1 MGRAAAALAVAAAL
15 TSGACAGDGDD
26 GAATTTTDGVA
37 VTPATAPEQR
47 ATEAEVPVPE
57 GACYDLDGLGAGLAV
72 DPAALRPVGCEG
84 PHTVEVAAVLD
95 HPLEPGSRFPGGEVV
110 DGFATEACLE
120 RFEAYV
126 GAPYETS
133 RLDVAIVAP
142 DEAGWNAGDRRI
154 ACLLYDVDFVPL
166 PGPARGSAR

>member
-1 MGRAAAALAVAAAL
+1 MVRAAAAFAVAATL
-15 TSGACAGDGDD
+15 TTGACAGGGGDD
-26 GAATTTTDGVA
+26 GATTTTVDVA

-57 GACYDLDGLGAGLAV
+57 GGCYDLDGLGAGLAV
-72 DPAALRPVGCEG
+72 DPAALRPVACEG

-95 HPLEPGSRFPGGEVV
+95 HPLEPGSRFPGGEAV

-126 GAPYETS
+126 GAPYEAS

-142 DEAGWNAGDRRI
+142 DEAGWVAGDRRI
-154 ACLLYDVDFVPL
+154 ACLLYDIDFVPL
-166 PGPARGSAR
+166 PGPARGTAR

>member
-1 MGRAAAALAVAAAL
+1 MVRAAAAFAVAATL
-15 TSGACAGDGDD
+15 TTGACAGGGGDD
-26 GAATTTTDGVA
+26 GATTTTVDVA

-57 GACYDLDGLGAGLAV
+57 GGCYDLDGLGAGLAV
-72 DPAALRPVGCEG
+72 DPAALRPVACEG

-95 HPLEPGSRFPGGEVV
+95 HPLEPGSRFPGGEAV

-126 GAPYETS
+126 GAPYEAS

-142 DEAGWNAGDRRI
+142 DEAGWVAGDRRI
-154 ACLLYDVDFVPL
+154 ACLLYDIDFVPL

>member
-1 MGRAAAALAVAAAL
+1 MGRAAAALAVAAAFA
-15 TSGACAGDGDD
+15 TGACADGGDD

-37 VTPATAPEQR
+37 VTPATAPQQR

-72 DPAALRPVGCEG
+72 DPAALRPVACEG

-95 HPLEPGSRFPGGEVV
+95 HPLEPGSRFPGGEAV
-110 DGFATEACLE
+110 DGFATEACLG

-126 GAPYETS
+126 GAAYEAS

-142 DEAGWNAGDRRI
+142 DEAGWVTGDRRI
-154 ACLLYDVDFVPL
+154 ACLLYDIDFVPL

>member
-1 MGRAAAALAVAAAL
+1 MVRAAAAFAVAATL
-15 TSGACAGDGDD
+15 TTGSCAGGGGDD
-26 GAATTTTDGVA
+26 GTTTTTVDVA

-47 ATEAEVPVPE
+47 ATEAEVPVSE
-57 GACYDLDGLGAGLAV
+57 GGCYDLDGLGAGLAV
-72 DPAALRPVGCEG
+72 DPAALRPVACEG

-95 HPLEPGSRFPGGEVV
+95 HPLEPGSRFPGGEAV

-126 GAPYETS
+126 AAPYEAS

-142 DEAGWNAGDRRI
+142 DEAGWVAGDRRI
-154 ACLLYDVDFVPL
+154 ACLLYDIDFVPL

>member
-1 MGRAAAALAVAAAL
+1 MVRAAAAFAVAATL
-15 TSGACAGDGDD
+15 TTGSCAGGGGDD
-26 GAATTTTDGVA
+26 GTTTTTVDVA

-57 GACYDLDGLGAGLAV
+57 GGCYDLDGLGAGLAV
-72 DPAALRPVGCEG
+72 DPAALRPVACEG

-95 HPLEPGSRFPGGEVV
+95 HPLEPGSRFPGGEAV

-126 GAPYETS
+126 GAPYEAS

-142 DEAGWNAGDRRI
+142 DEAGWVAGDRRI
-154 ACLLYDVDFVPL
+154 ACLLYDIDFVPL

>member
-1 MGRAAAALAVAAAL
+1 MVRAAAALAVAAAL
-15 TSGACAGDGDD
+15 ASGACTGGGDD

-57 GACYDLDGLGAGLAV
+57 GGCYDLDGLGAGIAV
-72 DPAALRPVGCEG
+72 DPAALRPVACEG

-126 GAPYETS
+126 GTAYEAS

-142 DEAGWNAGDRRI
+142 DEAGWVAGDRRI
-154 ACLLYDVDFVPL
+154 ACLLYDTDFVPL
-166 PGPARGSAR
+166 PGPVRGSAL